1 MQKIYVVDD
10 REGCRAQMCSHLF
23 SRGFHA
29 EPFDSVDEAVRMAHD
44 DAVFLVHDGND
55 MIADAALK
63 IAIKGQRLPIIAY
76 CRDMDAQ
83 RIITAALNGAK
94 SYLVWPFTDAEFTGA
109 VDDAIARVNWNHA
122 GDSIAQYK
130 VGLLSDRE
138 KSIVQGV
145 VEGQSSREIAQR
157 LGVSARTVEACRGKI
172 MKKFGAGRA
181 SEMVRIAVEGGVTP
195 GARA

>member
-1 MQKIYVVDD
+1 
-10 REGCRAQMCSHLF
+10 
-23 SRGFHA
+23 
-29 EPFDSVDEAVRMAHD
+29 
-44 DAVFLVHDGND
+44 
-55 MIADAALK
+55 
-63 IAIKGQRLPIIAY
+63 
-76 CRDMDAQ
+76 MDAQ

-122 GDSIAQYK
+122 GDPIAQYK

-157 LGVSARTVEACRGKI
+157 LGSAR
-172 MKKFGAGRA
+172 
-181 SEMVRIAVEGGVTP
+181 
-195 GARA
+195 ARSRPVAARS